1 MEKTIRW
8 GILGTGLVARD
19 FAQGLRSVPQAELI
33 AVASRKKLS
42 ADAFALSFPV
52 QRTYEGYE
60 CLVGDRDVDVV
71 YVATPASLHRD
82 HCLLALSAGKP
93 VLCEK
98 PFATNAAEAREVV
111 AKARQAGLFCMEAMW
126 MRFLPVMD
134 RLRGLLNCGT
144 IGEIRLLAAN
154 LGFPVQYDPASRFFD
169 PKLGGGAFLDLGVYP
184 LSLAF
189 FLLGRPD
196 RLVAQATVGP
206 TGVDEDSAAVL
217 HYPGGKLAV
226 LTASLR
232 GELPGE
238 GLIVGTRGQIQ
249 IQSPLYRPHRLSI
262 RVHPEPTSAPAA
274 TQSAGGGL
282 LAQARKSRLLRAL
295 YFRFEGLLRPLVQS
309 RLTAVV
315 APFAGNGY
323 NYEAAEVMRCLQT
336 GELESPVMPL
346 DETVAIM
353 AVMDQIRASWAVGS
367 TPS

>member
-1 MEKTIRW
+1 MDAVPSSDGSSQ
-8 GILGTGLVARD
+8 GI
-19 FAQGLRSVPQAELI
+19 AQLRNDRRNP
-33 AVASRKKLS
+33 AVGS
-42 ADAFALSFPV
+42 
-52 QRTYEGYE
+52 
-60 CLVGDRDVDVV
+60 
-71 YVATPASLHRD
+71 
-82 HCLLALSAGKP
+82 
-93 VLCEK
+93 
-98 PFATNAAEAREVV
+98 
-111 AKARQAGLFCMEAMW
+111 
-126 MRFLPVMD
+126 
-134 RLRGLLNCGT
+134 
-144 IGEIRLLAAN
+144 N

-238 GLIVGTRGQIQ
+238 GLIVGARGQIQ

-282 LAQARKSRLLRAL
+282 LPSPQEPAAATL

-346 DETVAIM
+346 DQTVAIM
-353 AVMDQIRASWAVGS
+353 AVMDQIRASWAVGW